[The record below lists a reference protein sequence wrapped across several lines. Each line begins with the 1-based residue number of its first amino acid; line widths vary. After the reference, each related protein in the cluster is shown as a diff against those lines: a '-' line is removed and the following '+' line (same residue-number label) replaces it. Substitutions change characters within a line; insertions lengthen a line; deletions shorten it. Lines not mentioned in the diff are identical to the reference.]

1 MFVRDHVRGFL
12 HVPLNFGCV
21 RAKNMKMIEEAGARD
36 PQNII
41 LSDESSLW
49 GAYIYIAVKKELP
62 EARMKK
68 P

>member
-1 MFVRDHVRGFL
+1 
-12 HVPLNFGCV
+12 
-21 RAKNMKMIEEAGARD
+21 MKMIEEAGARD